1 MSKTFGQLRAGDEV
15 YVIKGS
21 SVEIAKVT
29 TAEPSPTEM
38 LDCLQKEENTMIEKD
53 LETICQHYGIRKQ
66 LKKLSEEVFELQEA
80 VIDNEW
86 DVDGNT
92 DHIAEELADVMVL
105 WEQIRLH
112 YEVPIQVIQGIMKEK
127 IERQLKRINEEKK

>member
-1 MSKTFGQLRAGDEV
+1 MN
-15 YVIKGS
+15 Y
-21 SVEIAKVT
+21 
-29 TAEPSPTEM
+29 
-38 LDCLQKEENTMIEKD
+38 EK
-53 LETICQHYGIRKQ
+53 LEKICQHYGIRKQ

-112 YEVPIQVIQGIMKEK
+112 YGVPIQVIQGIMKEK
-127 IERQLKRINEEKK
+127 VERQLKRIKEEKK

>member
-1 MSKTFGQLRAGDEV
+1 MN
-15 YVIKGS
+15 Y
-21 SVEIAKVT
+21 
-29 TAEPSPTEM
+29 
-38 LDCLQKEENTMIEKD
+38 KD

-66 LKKLSEEVFELQEA
+66 IKKLSEEVFELQEA
-80 VIDNEW
+80 VINNEW

-127 IERQLKRINEEKK
+127 IERQLKRIKEEKK

>member
-1 MSKTFGQLRAGDEV
+1 MN
-15 YVIKGS
+15 Y
-21 SVEIAKVT
+21 
-29 TAEPSPTEM
+29 
-38 LDCLQKEENTMIEKD
+38 EK

-66 LKKLSEEVFELQEA
+66 IKKLSEEVFELQEA

-112 YEVPIQVIQGIMKEK
+112 YDVPIQVVKGIMKEK
-127 IERQLKRINEEKK
+127 IERQLKRIEEENH

>member
-1 MSKTFGQLRAGDEV
+1 MN
-15 YVIKGS
+15 Y
-21 SVEIAKVT
+21 
-29 TAEPSPTEM
+29 
-38 LDCLQKEENTMIEKD
+38 EK
-53 LETICQHYGIRKQ
+53 LETICQHYGIRNQ
-66 LKKLSEEVFELQEA
+66 IKKLSEEVFELQEA

-112 YEVPIQVIQGIMKEK
+112 YGVPIQVIQGIMKEK
-127 IERQLKRINEEKK
+127 VERQLKRIKEEKK

>member
-1 MSKTFGQLRAGDEV
+1 MN
-15 YVIKGS
+15 Y
-21 SVEIAKVT
+21 
-29 TAEPSPTEM
+29 
-38 LDCLQKEENTMIEKD
+38 EK

-112 YEVPIQVIQGIMKEK
+112 YGVPIQVIQGIMKEK
-127 IERQLKRINEEKK
+127 VERQLKRIEDERGR

>member
-1 MSKTFGQLRAGDEV
+1 MN
-15 YVIKGS
+15 Y
-21 SVEIAKVT
+21 
-29 TAEPSPTEM
+29 
-38 LDCLQKEENTMIEKD
+38 EK

-127 IERQLKRINEEKK
+127 IERQLKRIKEEKK

>member
-1 MSKTFGQLRAGDEV
+1 MN
-15 YVIKGS
+15 Y
-21 SVEIAKVT
+21 
-29 TAEPSPTEM
+29 
-38 LDCLQKEENTMIEKD
+38 KD

-66 LKKLSEEVFELQEA
+66 IKKLSEEVFELQEA
-80 VIDNEW
+80 VINNEW

-92 DHIAEELADVMVL
+92 DHIAEELADVMGL

-127 IERQLKRINEEKK
+127 IERQLKRIKEEKK

>member
-1 MSKTFGQLRAGDEV
+1 MIDE
-15 YVIKGS
+15 K
-21 SVEIAKVT
+21 
-29 TAEPSPTEM
+29 
-38 LDCLQKEENTMIEKD
+38 LEK
-53 LETICQHYGIRKQ
+53 ICQHYGIRGQ

-80 VIDNEW
+80 VIEHETVEDITEKLY
-86 DVDGNT
+86 T

-127 IERQLKRINEEKK
+127 IERQLKRIENEKGR

>member
-1 MSKTFGQLRAGDEV
+1 MNDE
-15 YVIKGS
+15 K
-21 SVEIAKVT
+21 
-29 TAEPSPTEM
+29 
-38 LDCLQKEENTMIEKD
+38 
-53 LETICQHYGIRKQ
+53 LETICQHYGIRHQ

-105 WEQIRLH
+105 WAQITLH
-112 YEVPIQVIQGIMKEK
+112 YDIPTQTVQGIMEEK
-127 IERQLKRINEEKK
+127 VERQLKRIEEEKK

>member
-1 MSKTFGQLRAGDEV
+1 MNYE
-15 YVIKGS
+15 
-21 SVEIAKVT
+21 
-29 TAEPSPTEM
+29 
-38 LDCLQKEENTMIEKD
+38 D

-112 YEVPIQVIQGIMKEK
+112 HKVPTQVVKGIMKEK
-127 IERQLKRINEEKK
+127 IERQLKRIENEKGR

>member
-1 MSKTFGQLRAGDEV
+1 
-15 YVIKGS
+15 
-21 SVEIAKVT
+21 
-29 TAEPSPTEM
+29 
-38 LDCLQKEENTMIEKD
+38 MIEKD

-112 YEVPIQVIQGIMKEK
+112 YGVPIQVIQGIMKEK
-127 IERQLKRINEEKK
+127 VERQLKRIENEKGR

>member
-1 MSKTFGQLRAGDEV
+1 MT
-15 YVIKGS
+15 
-21 SVEIAKVT
+21 
-29 TAEPSPTEM
+29 
-38 LDCLQKEENTMIEKD
+38 EKD

-66 LKKLSEEVFELQEA
+66 IKKLSEEVFELQEA

-92 DHIAEELADVMVL
+92 DHIAEELADVVVL

-127 IERQLKRINEEKK
+127 IERQLKRIKEEKK

>member
-1 MSKTFGQLRAGDEV
+1 
-15 YVIKGS
+15 
-21 SVEIAKVT
+21 
-29 TAEPSPTEM
+29 
-38 LDCLQKEENTMIEKD
+38 MIEKD

-127 IERQLKRINEEKK
+127 IERQLKRIKEEKK

>member
-1 MSKTFGQLRAGDEV
+1 MNDE
-15 YVIKGS
+15 K
-21 SVEIAKVT
+21 
-29 TAEPSPTEM
+29 
-38 LDCLQKEENTMIEKD
+38 

-66 LKKLSEEVFELQEA
+66 IKKLSEEVFELQEA

-112 YEVPIQVIQGIMKEK
+112 YGVPIQVIQGIMKEK
-127 IERQLKRINEEKK
+127 VERQLKRIEDERGR

>member
-1 MSKTFGQLRAGDEV
+1 MNYE
-15 YVIKGS
+15 
-21 SVEIAKVT
+21 
-29 TAEPSPTEM
+29 
-38 LDCLQKEENTMIEKD
+38 D
-53 LETICQHYGIRKQ
+53 LEKICQHYGIRKQ
-66 LKKLSEEVFELQEA
+66 IKKLSEEVFELQEA

-112 YEVPIQVIQGIMKEK
+112 YGVPIQVIQGIMKEK
-127 IERQLKRINEEKK
+127 VERQLKRIKEEKK

>member
-1 MSKTFGQLRAGDEV
+1 MTNE
-15 YVIKGS
+15 
-21 SVEIAKVT
+21 
-29 TAEPSPTEM
+29 
-38 LDCLQKEENTMIEKD
+38 KENDMNYEK

-66 LKKLSEEVFELQEA
+66 IKKLSEEVFELQEA

-105 WEQIRLH
+105 WEQIRIH
-112 YEVPIQVIQGIMKEK
+112 YGIPSQTIAAITTEK
-127 IERQLKRINEEKK
+127 INRQLKRIENEKGNGI

>member
-1 MSKTFGQLRAGDEV
+1 
-15 YVIKGS
+15 
-21 SVEIAKVT
+21 
-29 TAEPSPTEM
+29 
-38 LDCLQKEENTMIEKD
+38 MIYEK
-53 LETICQHYGIRKQ
+53 LEKICQHYGIRGQ

-92 DHIAEELADVMVL
+92 DHVAEELADVMVL

-112 YEVPIQVIQGIMKEK
+112 YEVPIQAIQGIMKEK
-127 IERQLKRINEEKK
+127 IERQLKRIEEE

>member
-1 MSKTFGQLRAGDEV
+1 MN
-15 YVIKGS
+15 Y
-21 SVEIAKVT
+21 
-29 TAEPSPTEM
+29 
-38 LDCLQKEENTMIEKD
+38 EK
-53 LETICQHYGIRKQ
+53 LEKICQHYGIRKQ

-112 YEVPIQVIQGIMKEK
+112 YDVPIQGGRDIMMEK
-127 IERQLKRINEEKK
+127 VERQLKRIKEEKK

>member
-1 MSKTFGQLRAGDEV
+1 MN
-15 YVIKGS
+15 Y
-21 SVEIAKVT
+21 
-29 TAEPSPTEM
+29 
-38 LDCLQKEENTMIEKD
+38 EK
-53 LETICQHYGIRKQ
+53 LEKICQHYGIRKQ

-127 IERQLKRINEEKK
+127 IERQLKRIEEEKK

>member
-1 MSKTFGQLRAGDEV
+1 MTNE
-15 YVIKGS
+15 
-21 SVEIAKVT
+21 
-29 TAEPSPTEM
+29 
-38 LDCLQKEENTMIEKD
+38 KENDMNYEK

-66 LKKLSEEVFELQEA
+66 IKKLSEEVFELQEA

-112 YEVPIQVIQGIMKEK
+112 YGIPSQTIAAITTEK
-127 IERQLKRINEEKK
+127 IERQLKRIENEKGR

>member
-1 MSKTFGQLRAGDEV
+1 MNG
-15 YVIKGS
+15 
-21 SVEIAKVT
+21 
-29 TAEPSPTEM
+29 
-38 LDCLQKEENTMIEKD
+38 KD
-53 LETICQHYGIRKQ
+53 LEKICRHYGIRGQ

-92 DHIAEELADVMVL
+92 DHIAEELAYVMVL

-127 IERQLKRINEEKK
+127 VERQLKRIEDEKGR